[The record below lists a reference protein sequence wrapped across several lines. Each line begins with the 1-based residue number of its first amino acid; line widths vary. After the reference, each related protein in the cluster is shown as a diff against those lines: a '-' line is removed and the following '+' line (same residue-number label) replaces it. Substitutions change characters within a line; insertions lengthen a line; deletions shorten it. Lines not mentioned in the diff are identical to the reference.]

1 MRTRRTSPVAVI
13 LATAL
18 TLSFAFSPAVRA
30 TSPGE
35 HGEGK
40 AAHFEV
46 PLPET
51 KDAAVKLL
59 ETSLAKITGG
69 LAALDFAAIHEATYS
84 LESAVARIAKEPGFD
99 GLTSSVAPRVEI
111 VHLASELEDADTLK
125 AAVPALEKAIGGAM
139 ILKK

>member
-1 MRTRRTSPVAVI
+1 MRVRFTSLPVAI

-18 TLSFAFSPAVRA
+18 SLPLAISMPARA
-30 TSPGE
+30 TAPGE
-35 HGEGK
+35 HAEGK
-40 AAHFEV
+40 TTHFEV

-59 ETSLAKITGG
+59 ETSLAKITGS
-69 LAALDFAAIHEATYS
+69 LAKLDFAAIHEATYS

-111 VHLASELEDADTLK
+111 VHLASELEDGDTLK
-125 AAVPALEKAIGGAM
+125 AAVPALAKAIGGAM